1 MRIIYKIKSSWDFI
15 SSVFKINTKRRWN
28 SKMAIS
34 IKNHEDRITALE
46 NISHSSVVENIYD
59 KTTVVRTSF
68 TLNKPMTAYDILI
81 FNMNVNAS
89 YYEGCYVDTVNN
101 IRSLKRDIFI
111 SGTATGCHLRYL
123 NDTTIQVISNEC
135 SGSFMVIGLK
145 LYYNF
150 SYNITREFYK
160 VKFKLRHYLCSH
172 LQNYASNKGGVIQNG
187 Y

>member
-1 MRIIYKIKSSWDFI
+1 
-15 SSVFKINTKRRWN
+15 
-28 SKMAIS
+28 MAIS

-46 NISHSSVVENIYD
+46 NKGEENPSSACEI
-59 KTTVVRTSF
+59 
-68 TLNKPMTAYDILI
+68 I
-81 FNMNVNAS
+81 FNGN
-89 YYEGCYVDTVNN
+89 
-101 IRSLKRDIFI
+101 
-111 SGTATGCHLRYL
+111 SGTANLTKSITDFQMLCFVVQTDENRGYVDITVNTSSFINLGWAKICNRAGGGRPANVY
-123 NDTTIQVISNEC
+123 DTQVTRVSNTQLTC
-135 SGSFMVIGLK
+135 NKGMIKVYGINLK

>member
-1 MRIIYKIKSSWDFI
+1 
-15 SSVFKINTKRRWN
+15 
-28 SKMAIS
+28 MAIS

-46 NISHSSVVENIYD
+46 NKAGNQSEQFFIACCSRSASILSCGILIPSKAHKRLILHTYGESPSYRGKYESTNMTENV
-59 KTTVVRTSF
+59 TLSNGEC
-68 TLNKPMTAYDILI
+68 TLNYVSDNGVYKTYSLSVSGDWGNNHLLIAYW
-81 FNMNVNAS
+81 
-89 YYEGCYVDTVNN
+89 
-101 IRSLKRDIFI
+101 
-111 SGTATGCHLRYL
+111 
-123 NDTTIQVISNEC
+123 
-135 SGSFMVIGLK
+135 LK